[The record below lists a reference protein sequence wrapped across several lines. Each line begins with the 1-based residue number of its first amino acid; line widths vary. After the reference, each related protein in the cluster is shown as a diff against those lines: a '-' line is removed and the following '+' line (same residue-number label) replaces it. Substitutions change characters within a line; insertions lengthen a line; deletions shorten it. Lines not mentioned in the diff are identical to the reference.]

1 MCKVKALAEIFPP
14 FLTFTG
20 SLRCESSRVI
30 EGQLIELQAFTGMFG
45 DISVVSFTQ
54 HLALSA
60 SLSYFSWSPENVQ
73 EVR

>member
-45 DISVVSFTQ
+45 DISVVSFHTAPRTQ
-54 HLALSA
+54 CLPFL
-60 SLSYFSWSPENVQ
+60 LFPEPR
-73 EVR
+73 ECTGG